1 MGKIHEIKEVELIP
15 FEDYSKIYPDVSNY
29 MQGLKQLLEKKGF
42 LYSQDYNISKSLQK
56 TNDEIDD
63 VFNPFLF
70 NSKILTKVMFPYCGY
85 LIKGSIEYKVLEND
99 GLKQEII
106 LLSRYGCKNVDR
118 PRNHRGL
125 DSEGFVSNFLETEL
139 ILIHSSPED
148 PQNQNPRFFSVVIL
162 NGDPPA
168 FFK

>member
-1 MGKIHEIKEVELIP
+1 
-15 FEDYSKIYPDVSNY
+15 
-29 MQGLKQLLEKKGF
+29 
-42 LYSQDYNISKSLQK
+42 
-56 TNDEIDD
+56 
-63 VFNPFLF
+63 
-70 NSKILTKVMFPYCGY
+70 MFPYCGY
-85 LIKGSIEYKVLEND
+85 LIKGSIEYKVLLDD

-139 ILIHSSPED
+139 ILINSGGQD
-148 PQNQNPRFFSVVIL
+148 PNPRFFSVVIL
-162 NGDPPA
+162 SGDPPA